1 MSTTNNRGGG
11 AKFLALLSSLAMI
24 TVGLIGVAFASPANA
39 DPESPGPEPKIWVCH
54 ADMNKGHG
62 QPNLGEG
69 GTGGEYQVG
78 FNLISISKNAWEA
91 GAKDGHDQHPNDKV
105 LGEYTEEE
113 PTLAD
118 CGDEPTVNCP
128 EGQDWDGEQCVTPKK
143 IWICH
148 VPQGQEDKYL
158 LLEVD
163 ENAWQEGE
171 TAHSQHEGDYIATG
185 GEDPTCSEPEPQTR
199 TVWWCAAEGQATSG
213 NQTYVDD
220 VWTPEYNG
228 GNVSETQL
236 TNEDCT
242 TPPPPPPP
250 PSNPGGGTPAG
261 PPAPTCANDTD
272 RPGFTIPSGQ
282 DASWCFIPKAQE
294 TAAVVAPA
302 TVVAP
307 QAATV
312 PAKKPAKAV
321 LPATVPAGVAVV
333 PGASN
338 LPGSVPAGDGGSQG
352 GTPPWAILLIAAGAL
367 GVLAAGSR
375 VLMTRK

>member
-1 MSTTNNRGGG
+1 MSTTKNRGGG
-11 AKFLALLSSLAMI
+11 AKFLALMSSLAMI

-39 DPESPGPEPKIWVCH
+39 DDDTGPEPKIWVCH
-54 ADMNKGHG
+54 ADMNNGHG

-78 FNLISISKNAWEA
+78 FNLIWISKSAWEA
-91 GAKDGHDQHPNDKV
+91 GAKDGHDQHPNDV
-105 LGEYTEEE
+105 NLGERAHDDE
-113 PTLAD
+113 PTLED
-118 CGDEPTVNCP
+118 CGGDVTVECP

-171 TAHSQHEGDYIATG
+171 SAHSQHQGDYVAAG
-185 GEDPTCSEPEPQTR
+185 GDDPSCSPPQPETR
-199 TVWWCAAEGQATSG
+199 TVWWCAAEGQAASG
-213 NQTYVDD
+213 EQEYVDD
-220 VWTPEYNG
+220 AWTPEYNG
-228 GNVSETQL
+228 GDVSETEL
-236 TNEDCT
+236 TDADCT
-242 TPPPPPPP
+242 TPPPPPNP
-250 PSNPGGGTPAG
+250 PSNPPGGPPAS

-272 RPGFTIPSGQ
+272 RPGFTIPAGQ
-282 DASWCFIPKAQE
+282 DASWCNVAVEQV
-294 TAAVVAPA
+294 TTVVAPA

-307 QAATV
+307 QAATA

-338 LPGSVPAGDGGSQG
+338 LPGSVPAGDGSSQG
-352 GTPPWAILLIAAGAL
+352 GTPPWAFLLVVAGAL
-367 GVLAAGSR
+367 GVLSAAGR
-375 VLMTRK
+375 MLVARK